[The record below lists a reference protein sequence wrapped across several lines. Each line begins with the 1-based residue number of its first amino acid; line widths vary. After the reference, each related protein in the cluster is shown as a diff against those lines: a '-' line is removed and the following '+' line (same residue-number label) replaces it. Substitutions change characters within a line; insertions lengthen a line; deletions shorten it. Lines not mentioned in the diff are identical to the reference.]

1 MSIKPIYPPGTTEGH
16 RSFTPPG
23 WAGHGR
29 GKDTS
34 SQLEYVLD
42 GFWLNDPKGFQKN
55 VDNFIQ
61 CLPRLCKLDSPAA
74 IGLAGDILFH
84 ICKQEAPN
92 IYGITISLLKEL
104 YDDRVTVDQIQA
116 RISEL
121 IQHAEKTKCF
131 FKEVKKA
138 VPRCSWN
145 RKQEPLEDVIYELIL
160 KEKEDD
166 WRRRHPPGD

>member
-1 MSIKPIYPPGTTEGH
+1 MSTKQVDPLGYKQ
-16 RSFTPPG
+16 FTPPG
-23 WAGHGR
+23 WAGHGTVTHFSTLDAR
-29 GKDTS
+29 IAAGFVVNNPESFKAAEKSFFRDFS
-34 SQLEYVLD
+34 EVYDFSPSGAMEQASYVLY
-42 GFWLNDPKGFQKN
+42 
-55 VDNFIQ
+55 
-61 CLPRLCKLDSPAA
+61 
-74 IGLAGDILFH
+74 H

-92 IYGITISLLKEL
+92 IYAITISLLKEL